1 MKIVITFL
9 VLGLVSILGGLW
21 IAPHVLNGWFIHFE
35 LQFISIH

>member
-21 IAPHVLNGWFIHFE
+21 IAPHVLNGWGY
-35 LQFISIH
+35 